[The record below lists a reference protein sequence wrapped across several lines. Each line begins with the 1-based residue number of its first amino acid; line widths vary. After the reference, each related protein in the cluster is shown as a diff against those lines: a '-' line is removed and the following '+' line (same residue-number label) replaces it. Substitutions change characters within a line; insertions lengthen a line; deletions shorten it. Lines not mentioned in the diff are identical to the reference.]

1 MLEVKHRESG
11 TQNNHS
17 VSSLESNAKL
27 QCYEM
32 TMQQLASIIKTDIL
46 QKEPDNVLIKQE
58 IKFKTGCVIY
68 ATLIKAN
75 N

>member
-1 MLEVKHRESG
+1 
-11 TQNNHS
+11 
-17 VSSLESNAKL
+17 
-27 QCYEM
+27 M
-32 TMQQLASIIKTDIL
+32 TMQQLSSIIIIDIL
-46 QKEPDNVLIKQE
+46 QKEPDNVLLKQD